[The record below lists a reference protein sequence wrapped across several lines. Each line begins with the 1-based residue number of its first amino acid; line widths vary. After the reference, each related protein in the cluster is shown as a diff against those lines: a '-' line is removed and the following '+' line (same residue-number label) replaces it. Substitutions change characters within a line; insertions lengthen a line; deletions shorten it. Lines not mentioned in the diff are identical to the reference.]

1 MSLLVSYLNEK
12 DENKFYFHLNYRAL
26 VVFFNTNGFSQKQYD
41 GDIKETVIQLQSLID
56 ASGANFLIGNNR
68 SILIIKKRRIII
80 MRRFFIALIESSQST

>member
-1 MSLLVSYLNEK
+1 MKKMKINFTFTSTIL
-12 DENKFYFHLNYRAL
+12 AL

-80 MRRFFIALIESSQST
+80 MHRFFIALIESSQST